1 MGWVL
6 GSGSLT
12 KRLRSAHS
20 SSQSSFTSKKSP
32 RDSSFRCLTECFQ
45 STEQKTRAT
54 GFSCIVIN
62 KAGVNTFCTR
72 QPSPVHPLPP
82 TEHHTFLLHKSWGP
96 SVPPPYRPGE
106 HRWRK
111 KAKYVLSFP
120 WHNLGIALG
129 ATALAEHHQGRTTLW
144 SARVA
149 SLYLANHAL
158 QYMAASQASRS
169 KAAECQEILR
179 DEREPRR

>member
-1 MGWVL
+1 ML

-12 KRLRSAHS
+12 ERLRSAHS
-20 SSQSSFTSKKSP
+20 SSQSNFANKKSP
-32 RDSSFRCLTECFQ
+32 GDSSFSCLTECFQ

-72 QPSPVHPLPP
+72 QPSPIHPPP
-82 TEHHTFLLHKSWGP
+82 PAEHHTFLLHENWGP
-96 SVPPPYRPGE
+96 SVPPPNRHCE

-111 KAKYVLSFP
+111 KAKHVLSFP

-129 ATALAEHHQGRTTLW
+129 ATALAEHHQGRTTPW

-149 SLYLANHAL
+149 SLYLADHAL
-158 QYMAASQASRS
+158 QYMAAVTSFT
-169 KAAECQEILR
+169 K
-179 DEREPRR
+179 

>member
-1 MGWVL
+1 ML

-12 KRLRSAHS
+12 ERLRSAHS
-20 SSQSSFTSKKSP
+20 SSQSSFTNKKSP
-32 RDSSFRCLTECFQ
+32 RDSSFSCLTECFQ

-62 KAGVNTFCTR
+62 KAEVNTFCTH
-72 QPSPVHPLPP
+72 QPSPIHPLPP
-82 TEHHTFLLHKSWGP
+82 AEHHTFLSYKNWGP
-96 SVPPPYRPGE
+96 SVPPPNRPGE

-111 KAKYVLSFP
+111 KAKHVLSFP

-158 QYMAASQASRS
+158 QYMVASQVSQS
-169 KAAECQEILR
+169 KAAECQDIL
-179 DEREPRR
+179 